1 MVSDER
7 EKNGTNLL
15 QLCHIAAVLES
26 ISNHEFHCIMC
37 CQAEEEELEKLEK
50 SAVQHEE
57 LLAMARDDAEDAES
71 QASIAK

>member
-1 MVSDER
+1 
-7 EKNGTNLL
+7 
-15 QLCHIAAVLES
+15 
-26 ISNHEFHCIMC
+26 MC

-50 SAVQHEE
+50 SAVRHEE